1 MKYFSQMF
9 AVACAGLLAIGS
21 AQAQDMIEGTYVPA
35 TESNTSVVGG
45 GVILATWNDSA
56 ETVNGE
62 LGFNPTF
69 AASTL
74 VTSVSGLNPGDVYN
88 VAAVYTNLTFFMNTN
103 IAAGLTPD
111 NLITVPTPNPDE
123 LTDLTSSR
131 QGVGVYDINL
141 GPQTVDEDGNLNVFV
156 SDGDTDFAGFFL
168 AYHGITMDFVSSASV
183 LGDFDENNIVNCDDL
198 DGYIGN
204 IDTSV
209 AEITGGL
216 ANLDIDLD
224 ETLSL
229 ADANSTIADLVVTSN
244 GITGT
249 FPGDF
254 NCDGTVDVLND
265 AFALVNN
272 LGGTVTSYAQGDAT
286 FDGDVDVLADAF
298 TLINNLGSTNEAPA
312 AP

>member
-1 MKYFSQMF
+1 M
-9 AVACAGLLAIGS
+9 LAIGS

-45 GVILATWNDSA
+45 GDILDSWNESA

-74 VTSVSGLNPGDVYN
+74 ATSVSGLNPGDVYN
-88 VAAVYTNLTFFMNTN
+88 VAAVYTNLTFFTNTN

-123 LTDLTSSR
+123 LTDLTSSNAS
-131 QGVGVYDINL
+131 VGVYDINL
-141 GPQTVDEDGNLNVFV
+141 GPQTVDADGNLNVFV
-156 SDGDTDFAGFFL
+156 SDGGTNFAGFFL
-168 AYHGITMDFVSSASV
+168 AYHGITMDFVSSASA
-183 LGDFDENNIVNCDDL
+183 LGDFDENDIVNCDDL

-216 ANLDIDLD
+216 ANLDFDRD

-229 ADANSTIADLVVTSN
+229 EDAEEVIRTLVVAAN

-249 FPGDF
+249 FLGDF
-254 NCDGTVDVLND
+254 NCDGNVDVLEDAFALVANLNGPASSYSDGDANFDGDVDVLND
-265 AFALVNN
+265 AFV
-272 LGGTVTSYAQGDAT
+272 
-286 FDGDVDVLADAF
+286 
-298 TLINNLGSTNEAPA
+298 LINNLGMSNEPTTS
-312 AP
+312 P